1 MPPPASRPG
10 RRHDILDAAFRCF
23 ARHGFRR
30 TSMGE
35 IAREAAI
42 SRAALYLHFETKE
55 ALFRALVERLH
66 EQALAAAGTAARAE
80 LPVARRFLGV
90 LEAKSLRLF
99 EVLRSSEHAQEFI
112 DKNNRLCG
120 DVSGAAARRYE
131 RLITDMLARADADGE
146 LALNRAGIRPAAAAE
161 MLLAMVDGLKA
172 RGGESLTAAQYR
184 TRLSHAVRV
193 LLTGLGAKA
202 RSRHRP
208 GRSALV

>member
-1 MPPPASRPG
+1 MPAQRASRLG

-66 EQALAAAGTAARAE
+66 EQALAAAATAARAE
-80 LPVARRFLGV
+80 LPVAERILGV
-90 LEAKSLRLF
+90 LEAKSVRLF

-112 DKNNRLCG
+112 DENNRLCG

-131 RLITDMLARADADGE
+131 RLIADTLARAGADGE
-146 LALNRAGIRPAAAAE
+146 LALDRAGVRPAAAAE
-161 MLLAMVDGLKA
+161 MLLATADGLKA
-172 RGGESLTAAQYR
+172 RGRESLTAAEYR
-184 TRLSHAVRV
+184 KRLGHAVRV
-193 LLTGLGAKA
+193 LLTGLGARA
-202 RSRHRP
+202 RSRR
-208 GRSALV
+208 